1 MMVPET
7 GLFEPSPPQ
16 DTSPATIAYSA
27 PATRFLVLTLLT
39 GLLLPIL
46 ACTMAEDNC
55 AQLRFSNQ
63 TPFEVSA
70 ETSPLQ
76 ADADSIPFPPAR
88 QEFSSPDGTYR
99 FVLSTGDNWASKQA
113 IGELIVEIDG
123 NQQSLWTCPLPHEY
137 GPRFVLVSSQG
148 QVLLLDEWINVAS
161 RYAVML
167 LSRENALLAE
177 YSFDVLQEKLAVSRA
192 SIVEMAQYGWWISA
206 PPTLD
211 NAEEIAAIET
221 AGKVL
226 AINLENGEL
235 SIVDGE

>member
-1 MMVPET
+1 MAPEIIPP
-7 GLFEPSPPQ
+7 EPSPLQNTP
-16 DTSPATIAYSA
+16 PATIFNPAL
-27 PATRFLVLTLLT
+27 ATRILVLTLLT

-55 AQLRFSNQ
+55 AQLRVSNQ
-63 TPFEVSA
+63 TPFDLSA
-70 ETSPLQ
+70 KASPLPT
-76 ADADSIPFPPAR
+76 DADSIPFPPTR
-88 QEFSSPDGTYR
+88 QEFSSPNGMYR
-99 FVLSTGDNWASKQA
+99 FVLSTEDNWASKQA
-113 IGELIVEIDG
+113 IGELFIEIDG
-123 NQQSLWTCPLPHEY
+123 NRQSLWTCPLPHEY

-167 LSRENALLAE
+167 LSRESALQAQH
-177 YSFDVLQEKLAVSRA
+177 SFDVLQEKLAVPRA
-192 SIVEMAQYGWWISA
+192 SIVEMARYGWWIAA

-211 NAEEIAAIET
+211 NAEETAAIET

-235 SIVDGE
+235 SVVDGE